1 MHKNIIAERIA
12 RMEELG
18 SEIQHIAI
26 VHDGTSAGRLVKL
39 RRLYSEAIQEMA
51 AAAEA
56 GLSSLPA
63 EAAGPLN
70 ATFRKMLNDARAAVA
85 DHQARWPAV
94 TIAHDSF
101 TYAASSR
108 RVSDQLQALVGWVK
122 ASLLPALAR

>member
-1 MHKNIIAERIA
+1 MHKKIIAERIA

-18 SEIQHIAI
+18 TEIQHIAV

-56 GLSSLPA
+56 GLLSLPP
-63 EAAGPLN
+63 ETAGPLN
-70 ATFRKMLNDARAAVA
+70 TTFRKMLNDARAAVA
-85 DHQARWPAV
+85 AHQARWPAV

-101 TYAASSR
+101 TYAESSR
-108 RVSDQLQALVGWVK
+108 NVSARLQELVGWLK
-122 ASLLPALAR
+122 ASLLPAFGR